1 MIERS
6 LAIKSPTIHYHLAG
20 TKKVQ
25 QALADPGVLERFV
38 LKVLFLCLNEC
49 TPFFFF
55 LDTSVTKIKLI

>member
-38 LKVLFLCLNEC
+38 LKVLFLCSYEC
-49 TPFFFF
+49 TPIFL

>member
-38 LKVLFLCLNEC
+38 LKVLF
-49 TPFFFF
+49 P
-55 LDTSVTKIKLI
+55 